1 LPNLVVR
8 KIWNACQLCLLCPSG
23 LAGLSHILPLAGPLK
38 PLPQKVLAIAVQG
51 GRVPVHAAQ
60 LVGAV
65 EQREA
70 FLVGRGCPVE
80 A

>member
-1 LPNLVVR
+1 MPCVLDPTRLTHV
-8 KIWNACQLCLLCPSG
+8 
-23 LAGLSHILPLAGPLK
+23 LPLAGPLK
-38 PLPQKVLAIAVQG
+38 PLPQQVLAVAVQG

-65 EQREA
+65 EQLEA
-70 FLVGRGCPVE
+70 FLVGGECSVE